1 MATPAAVDT
10 AAIDHIL
17 TTTRAVRRRLDLERP
32 VPPSVILECIQLAM
46 QAPVGSDREGPRWVV
61 VTDPEKRGRIAEIYR
76 DPGRDLLAQGVEA
89 AADEHER
96 RVMSSALY
104 LADVLEHV
112 PVHVFPCVQ
121 GRWDTS
127 DHGHM
132 ASSFGSVL
140 PAVWSFQLALRSRG
154 LGSAWTTLH
163 LWRADDVG
171 ELLGLPQ
178 DATQV
183 ALIPVAYTKGIDFR
197 PARRPPV
204 EERTFWNRWGDTSAP
219 YAARVVK

>member
-1 MATPAAVDT
+1 MSAAAQVDT
-10 AAIDHIL
+10 AAVDQVL
-17 TTTRAVRRRLDLERP
+17 TTTRAVRRRLDLERS
-32 VPPSVILECIQLAM
+32 VPPEIVLECIRIAM
-46 QAPVGSDREGPRWVV
+46 QAPVGADREGPRWMV
-61 VTDPEKRGRIAEIYR
+61 VTDPEKRQKIAEIYR

-112 PVHVFPCVQ
+112 PVHVIPCVH
-121 GRWDTS
+121 GRWDIS

-140 PAVWSFQLALRSRG
+140 PAVWSLQLALRSRG

-163 LWRADDVG
+163 LWRADAVKA
-171 ELLGLPQ
+171 LLGLPD

-183 ALIPVAYTKGIDFR
+183 ALIPVAYTKGSEFQ
-197 PARRPPV
+197 PAKRPPA
-204 EERTFWNRWGDTSAP
+204 EERTFWNEWGTTTVP
-219 YAARVVK
+219 AAAV